1 MQAIEWRMTVPWSKK
16 HPTFA
21 ESVLKLIGHAIGG
34 AVLFLSLAALA
45 WALGVAVAALNAMQ
59 PFSPAVLQ
67 LLHGVEMGLLY
78 LDIGLSGIVLL
89 VGAFRFVK
97 EISGVRH
104 HENHF

>member
-1 MQAIEWRMTVPWSKK
+1 MNNHWQK

-45 WALGVAVAALNAMQ
+45 WALGFAVSALNAIY
-59 PFSPAVLQ
+59 PFGSAILQ
-67 LLHGVEMGLLY
+67 LLHGVELGLLY

-97 EISGVRH
+97 EISGGTA
-104 HENHF
+104 